1 MKEGLSVLEQKI
13 EILLAAQDFD
23 NKRGKLP
30 PELNKAFNQHVRT
43 LDDALYMGLIF
54 FRGFEAI
61 KNDEIRMADAA
72 SELVSKWVK
81 SVDRN
86 RSGKFV
92 ANFSATVSVATLEDF
107 IKAIVAYAKVLP
119 DFNAEYDDLERREN
133 EKRAKNGDKVS
144 LSALLKPSGKKK
156 QRWLRLLKELFKISL
171 DNSVDVVLSDL
182 IENRQEASHT
192 DIHKQ
197 NPEILGE
204 HLKLWYLGA
213 RYLIQTIIV
222 SVHER
227 TERHSIILPSPS

>member
-30 PELNKAFNQHVRT
+30 PELNRAFNQHVRT
-43 LDDALYMGLIF
+43 LDDVLYTGLIF
-54 FRGFEAI
+54 LRGFEAI
-61 KNDEIRMADAA
+61 TKDEIRMADAT

-81 SVDRN
+81 SVDRK
-86 RSGKFV
+86 RSGKLV

-107 IKAIVAYAKVLP
+107 IKDIVAYAKVLP
-119 DFNAEYDDLERREN
+119 DFSTEYDDLERREN

-144 LSALLKPSGKKK
+144 LTALLKPSGKKK
-156 QRWLRLLKELFKISL
+156 RWLRLLKELFKITL
-171 DNSVDVVLSDL
+171 DNSVDEVLSDL
-182 IENRQEASHT
+182 IKNRQEASHT
-192 DIHKQ
+192 DIQKQ
-197 NPEILGE
+197 NPEISGE
-204 HLKLWYLGA
+204 HLKLWYLGT